1 MAETSLPCEAA
12 DEDPD
17 EGNPMDNLSCPF
29 ADGLQCIAVS
39 ELCDGHSVCVGDYDE
54 GGVTSSDY
62 SDDEDGLSQ
71 QSGSGSGGVPVIVIL
86 ECSML
91 LDLCCSCCHF
101 AHENKV
107 VREIHDK
114 TIPDPFIAELQI
126 RKPNVNGAVYIW
138 GTILPTIN

>member
-1 MAETSLPCEAA
+1 MKRLRGLKTNLIQLFLYLTLLKARVAETSLPCEAA

-54 GGVTSSDY
+54 GGVTSDY

-71 QSGSGSGGVPVIVIL
+71 QSGSGGVPVTVIL

-101 AHENKV
+101 AHDI
-107 VREIHDK
+107 VRKQGCEG
-114 TIPDPFIAELQI
+114 
-126 RKPNVNGAVYIW
+126 NS
-138 GTILPTIN
+138 